1 MMSVAL
7 AAVSCTSDTKT
18 VDPWEVQFGSPQPD
32 SSFGVA
38 AAPDGDV
45 VVALATE
52 GSIVQPNAGGRDV
65 VLARYSN
72 EGSVLWQT
80 QFGGES
86 SDSPLGVSMSPDG
99 FIYVGGFT
107 EGSFAAEN
115 AGSAD
120 VWLAKF
126 DGDGTEVWR
135 RQFGGEGWDRGFDV
149 TAFDGGAYITG
160 YTASV
165 LDLATDRE
173 GFDGFVARFDADGNL
188 EWISQ
193 VGTDAADWGQGSSL
207 APDGGLYFTGYT
219 EGVLGDAHAGR
230 KDAFVVR
237 MSPSGDIIWTRQFG
251 TPELDWPQGVGTTA
265 DGGVLLAGSTEG
277 HLGGP
282 NAGLRDAFIAS
293 YDADGNQR
301 FITQF
306 GTAGTDSVFEV
317 RAVDGWVVATGST
330 DGDLGGASGER
341 DGVLVWLDTDGAVVA
356 FDQLGSPRVDDL
368 TGLAVSANGN
378 VFYSGATFADLFAVN
393 EGDSDVVLASA
404 TRPDD
409 E

>member
-7 AAVSCTSDTKT
+7 AAISCADDSKI
-18 VDPWEVQFGSPQPD
+18 VDPWDMQFGSPQAD

-38 AAPDGDV
+38 AAPGGDV

-65 VLARYSN
+65 VLARYTS
-72 EGSVLWQT
+72 EGSALWLT

-86 SDSPLGVSMSPDG
+86 SDSPLGVSMSSDG

-107 EGSFAAEN
+107 DGSFAAES

-165 LDLATDRE
+165 LDPATNRD
-173 GFDGFVARFDADGNL
+173 GFDGFAARFDADGNL

-277 HLGGP
+277 SLGGP

-293 YDADGNQR
+293 FDTDGNQR

-306 GTAGTDSVFEV
+306 GTTETDSVFEV
-317 RAVDGWVVATGST
+317 RAVDGWIVATGST
-330 DGDLGGASGER
+330 EGDLGGASGER

-356 FDQLGSPRVDDL
+356 FDQVGSSGIDDL
-368 TGLAVSANGN
+368 TGLAVSVNDN
-378 VFYSGATFADLFAVN
+378 VFYSGGTSADLFTTN
-393 EGDSDVVLASA
+393 EGDSDVVLGSA
-404 TRPDD
+404 TRPADG
-409 E
+409 

>member
-1 MMSVAL
+1 MMSMAL
-7 AAVSCTSDTKT
+7 AAISCAGDSKI
-18 VDPWEVQFGSPQPD
+18 VDPWSMQFGSPQAD

-65 VLARYSN
+65 VLARYTS
-72 EGSVLWQT
+72 EGSALWLT

-160 YTASV
+160 YTASI
-165 LDLATDRE
+165 LDPATNRD
-173 GFDGFVARFDADGNL
+173 GFDGFAARFGADGNL

-277 HLGGP
+277 SLGGP
-282 NAGLRDAFIAS
+282 NAGLRDAFVAS

-341 DGVLVWLDTDGAVVA
+341 DGLLVWLDTDGAVVA
-356 FDQLGSPRVDDL
+356 FDQLGSPGVDDL

-393 EGDSDVVLASA
+393 DGDSDVVLASA

>member
-149 TAFDGGAYITG
+149 TAFDGGVYITG

-193 VGTDAADWGQGSSL
+193 VGTDAADWGQGSSM

-230 KDAFVVR
+230 KDAFIVR
-237 MSPSGDIIWTRQFG
+237 MNPSGDIIWTRQFG

-265 DGGVLLAGSTEG
+265 NGGVLLAGSTEG
-277 HLGGP
+277 NLGGP

-356 FDQLGSPRVDDL
+356 FDQLGSPGVDDL

-393 EGDSDVVLASA
+393 DGDSDVVLASA